1 MVDFNKLNT
10 KLQNVEAKRVDR
22 DYIGEGRHI
31 VRLVGAE
38 TRETQAG
45 KELAIIEAD
54 VIASNGQH
62 TEGSGVK
69 QLFPL
74 SNEPAWRID
83 QSLGLIRAMINAACP
98 GEQIDGDF
106 LASCLSGGNQS
117 ALSGRTLMVIA
128 KRKISKNEKAYLDF
142 SYKSASEK
150 DADTLRNQA
159 PVAATVAQAP
169 RVISSSTANEAQ
181 EDHSQDQD
189 DDEPPF
195 DL

>member
-1 MVDFNKLNT
+1 MVDFNKLNS
-10 KLQNVEAKRVDR
+10 KLQKVEPKRVDR

-31 VRLVGAE
+31 VRVVGAE

-54 VIASNGQH
+54 VVASTGQH
-62 TEGSGVK
+62 AEGSGVK

-117 ALSGRTLMVIA
+117 ALAGRTLMVIA
-128 KRKISKNEKAYLDF
+128 KRKISKNDKAYLDF
-142 SYKSASEK
+142 SYKSASEE
-150 DADTLRNQA
+150 DADALRNQA
-159 PVAATVAQAP
+159 PVAAAVAQAP
-169 RVISSSTANEAQ
+169 RVISSSANEAQ

-189 DDEPPF
+189 DEPPF

>member
-1 MVDFNKLNT
+1 MVDFNKLNS
-10 KLQNVEAKRVDR
+10 KLQKVEPKRVDR
-22 DYIGEGRHI
+22 DYIGEGRHV
-31 VRLVGAE
+31 VRVVGAE

-54 VIASNGQH
+54 VVASNGQH
-62 TEGSGVK
+62 AEGSGVK

-117 ALSGRTLMVIA
+117 ALAGRTLMVIA
-128 KRKISKNEKAYLDF
+128 KRKISKNDKAYLDF
-142 SYKSASEK
+142 SYKSATEE
-150 DADTLRNQA
+150 DANALRNQA
-159 PVAATVAQAP
+159 PVAAAVAQAP
-169 RVISSSTANEAQ
+169 RVNSSSANEAQ
-181 EDHSQDQD
+181 EDHAQDQD

>member
-1 MVDFNKLNT
+1 MVDFNKLNS
-10 KLQNVEAKRVDR
+10 KLQKVEPKRVDR

-31 VRLVGAE
+31 VRVVGAE

-83 QSLGLIRAMINAACP
+83 QSLGLIRALINAACP

-117 ALSGRTLMVIA
+117 ALAGRTLMVIA
-128 KRKISKNEKAYLDF
+128 KRKISKNDKAYLDF
-142 SYKSASEK
+142 SYKSATEE
-150 DADTLRNQA
+150 DADALRNQA
-159 PVAATVAQAP
+159 PVAAAVAQAP
-169 RVISSSTANEAQ
+169 RVISSSANEAQ
-181 EDHSQDQD
+181 EDQSQDQD

>member
-1 MVDFNKLNT
+1 MVDFNKLNS
-10 KLQNVEAKRVDR
+10 KLQKVEPKRVDR

-31 VRLVGAE
+31 VRVVGAE

-62 TEGSGVK
+62 SEGSGVK

-83 QSLGLIRAMINAACP
+83 QSLGLIRALINAACP

-117 ALSGRTLMVIA
+117 ALAGRTLMVIA
-128 KRKISKNEKAYLDF
+128 KRKISKNDKAYLDF
-142 SYKSASEK
+142 SYKSATEE
-150 DADTLRNQA
+150 DADALRNQA
-159 PVAATVAQAP
+159 PVAAAVAQAP
-169 RVISSSTANEAQ
+169 RVISSSANEAQ